1 MGATQAIKLT
11 HVLEPLVVEGT
22 PEVAA
27 DDAAADKTTLV
38 AIEAPEGCPNVD
50 ELLID
55 ATEVL
60 GANSEVIEVA
70 DLGGDDSSADDA
82 SVDSDADLIDQ
93 AEDAAK

>member
-1 MGATQAIKLT
+1 MT

-27 DDAAADKTTLV
+27 DADAAADKTTLV
-38 AIEAPEGCPNVD
+38 ATEAPEGCPNVD

-60 GANSEVIEVA
+60 GANSEVLKVA